1 MQEYTLNDI
10 REALIDMRLEANPEY
25 NPDKDSGLIGDTL
38 EVAVKLFF
46 NKSNPWQVSKQ
57 GRSDVRI
64 NGRNVEVKQGGG
76 ELGLA
81 GGRLIRGS
89 GLVLYVPVV
98 LIEYPL
104 TMQEGYVMDRADFLE
119 ALDEAN
125 ALRRKAN
132 RTPCGG
138 EKVTIQ
144 TFWNRKENKP
154 HGRLLDRMLEAF
166 DNHEAQAL
174 EDFLEENRK

>member
-1 MQEYTLNDI
+1 MLYTIKEI
-10 REALIDMRLEANPEY
+10 RSEIIRLKVEANPEY
-25 NPDKDSGLIGDTL
+25 NPEKDSGLIGDCL
-38 EVAVKLFF
+38 EIAVKLYFD
-46 NKSNPWQVSKQ
+46 KPNPWQISKQ

-76 ELGLA
+76 ELGPA
-81 GGRLIRGS
+81 GGRLVRGS

-98 LIEYPL
+98 LVDYPL

-119 ALDEAN
+119 ALDEAG

-132 RTPCGG
+132 RTPSGG

-154 HGRLLDRMLEAF
+154 HGRLLDRMLDSF
-166 DNHEAQAL
+166 DSHEAQAL
-174 EDFLEENRK
+174 EDFLEENKK